1 MADESSRVAAS
12 FDGWVLL
19 REPLELI
26 RDGKRSTLQ
35 ELPLQILERLSSR
48 PGQLVTR
55 EELVT
60 HLWPKGVV
68 DFDAGINTAMRK
80 LRAALGDDAAAPR
93 YIETIPR
100 QGYRFLVTPQ
110 REPAPAAAVTPVA
123 ATGGRR
129 RPWALATV
137 CVALAIAIAIAM
149 AWSTVALRGSS
160 DPASLAAH
168 RYRLAVLPFE
178 NLSPDP
184 ANAFFADGMHEEVL
198 SSLANVP
205 NLEVIS
211 RTTMMQYRMA
221 PRPMADITKEL
232 RVTHVLEGTV
242 RREGTRVRMTLQLI
256 DARDDRHLWSRTFDR
271 KLTDVMTLQSQVAA
285 EIAGQLQRSF
295 MPNVRL
301 PPSRNPAA
309 YDLWLQGVLA
319 WQNVGG
325 GGAAPR
331 EIARVEDL
339 YSRAIEL
346 DPTYAAAYA
355 ERCRVR
361 AARLA
366 NDVDHSDE
374 TLAAARAD
382 LAMAQKLAGD
392 TPHVLIRTA
401 QLAYFIDG
409 DMPKALELIGE
420 AEKSGPL
427 SADFL
432 MTKANFLAFS
442 GRLEES
448 LAAHEHAADLDP
460 GNPTIFRFWMS
471 NLFTARRPA
480 EALRVAHRFDE
491 QFPGRI
497 DRGAL
502 LFEYTGSTAR
512 WRQEMEPQDPAGFPS
527 TLLSSQFELLRYER
541 RLSELKPLLS
551 GFEGKEFRQFSP
563 YSSLIALVKPVAE
576 LKGWERLMAGD
587 RAAAAR
593 EGLLVLEYVRQ
604 QPQRKWNAWA
614 THLGTAEGA
623 LFVADHAR
631 AQSEARAALAALGD
645 SPDFTVGAHARLMAA
660 RVFAW
665 SGASDEAVD
674 LLVRLSTRHPGIG
687 PAAITRDPLISMPL
701 AEHAGYRKLA
711 RQLEGEIARNRDLLG
726 TGNPI
731 EQPQ

>member
-19 REPLELI
+19 REPLELL
-26 RDGKRSTLQ
+26 RDGKRLTLQ
-35 ELPLQILERLSSR
+35 ELPLQILELLTSR
-48 PGQLVTR
+48 AGQLVTR

-60 HLWPKGVV
+60 RLWPKGVV

-93 YIETIPR
+93 YIETVPR

-110 REPAPAAAVTPVA
+110 RDPAPAAVETPMA
-123 ATGGRR
+123 ATARR
-129 RPWALATV
+129 RWPWALATV
-137 CVALAIAIAIAM
+137 CVAVAIA
-149 AWSTVALRGSS
+149 WSVIALRGSS
-160 DPASLAAH
+160 DPAALAAQN
-168 RYRLAVLPFE
+168 YRLAVLPFE

-184 ANAFFADGMHEEVL
+184 ANAFFADGMHEEIL

-211 RTTMMQYRMA
+211 RTTMMQYRRA
-221 PRPMADITKEL
+221 PRSVAEIAKEL
-232 RVTHVLEGTV
+232 RITHLLEGTV
-242 RREGTRVRMTLQLI
+242 RREGTLVRMTLQLI
-256 DARDDRHLWSRTFDR
+256 DARNDRHLWSRTFDR
-271 KLTDVMTLQSQVAA
+271 ELTDVMTLQSQVAA
-285 EIAGQLQRSF
+285 EIAGQLRRSL
-295 MPNVRL
+295 MPNVGL
-301 PPSRNPAA
+301 PPSKNPAA

-339 YSRAIEL
+339 YSRAIAL

-355 ERCRVR
+355 ERFRVR
-361 AARLA
+361 AARFA
-366 NDVDHSDE
+366 NDIDHRDE
-374 TLAAARAD
+374 TLASARED
-382 LAMAQKLAGD
+382 LAMAQKLAGN

-420 AEKSGPL
+420 AEKIGPL

-432 MTKANFLAFS
+432 VTKANFLAFS

-448 LAAHEHAADLDP
+448 LAAHAHAADLDP

-480 EALRVAHRFDE
+480 EALRVAQRFDE

-527 TLLSSQFELLRYER
+527 TLPSSQFELLRYER
-541 RLSELKPLLS
+541 RLSELKPLMS
-551 GFEGKEFRQFSP
+551 SFGATEFRQFSP
-563 YSSLIALVKPVAE
+563 YRSVIALVKPVAE
-576 LKGWERLMAGD
+576 LNGWERLLAGD

-593 EGLLVLEYVRQ
+593 EGLLVLEYVKQ
-604 QPQRKWNAWA
+604 QPPRKWNAWA
-614 THLGTAEGA
+614 NHLLTAEGA

-631 AQSEARAALAALGD
+631 AQSETRAALAAMGD
-645 SPDFTVGAHARLMAA
+645 TPDFTVGAYARLMAA

-665 SGASDEAVD
+665 SGASDEAVG
-674 LLVRLSTRHPGIG
+674 LLVRLSTRYPGIG

-701 AEHAGYRKLA
+701 AEHAGYRQLA
-711 RQLEGEIARNRDLLG
+711 QQLEGEIARNQNLL
-726 TGNPI
+726 
-731 EQPQ
+731 

>member
-1 MADESSRVAAS
+1 MTDETSRVAAS

-19 REPLELI
+19 REPLELL
-26 RDGKRSTLQ
+26 RDEKRSTLQ
-35 ELPLQILERLSSR
+35 ELPLQILELLSSR

-55 EELVT
+55 DELVT

-93 YIETIPR
+93 YIETVPR
-100 QGYRFLVTPQ
+100 QGYRFLVTPKS
-110 REPAPAAAVTPVA
+110 EPAPDAAVTPAA
-123 ATGGRR
+123 ATARR
-129 RPWALATV
+129 RGPWALATV
-137 CVALAIAIAIAM
+137 LCVAVVIAIA
-149 AWSTVALRGSS
+149 WSVIALRGLS
-160 DPASLAAH
+160 DPAALAAQN
-168 RYRLAVLPFE
+168 YRLAVLPFE

-184 ANAFFADGMHEEVL
+184 ANAFFADGMHEEIL

-211 RTTMMQYRMA
+211 RTTMMQYRRA
-221 PRPMADITKEL
+221 PKSVAEIAKEL
-232 RVTHVLEGTV
+232 RITHVLEGTV
-242 RREGTRVRMTLQLI
+242 RREGTHVRMTLELI
-256 DARDDRHLWSRTFDR
+256 DARNDRHLWSRTFDR
-271 KLTDVMTLQSQVAA
+271 KLADVMTLQSQVAA
-285 EIAGQLQRSF
+285 EIAGQLRRSLT
-295 MPNVRL
+295 PNAGL
-301 PPSRNPAA
+301 PPSRNLAA

-325 GGAAPR
+325 GGAAPG

-355 ERCRVR
+355 ERFRVR
-361 AARLA
+361 AARFT
-366 NDVDHSDE
+366 NDIDHSDE
-374 TLAAARAD
+374 TLASARAD
-382 LAMAQKLAGD
+382 LAMAQKLAGN

-420 AEKSGPL
+420 AEKIGPL

-448 LAAHEHAADLDP
+448 LAAHEQAADLDP

-480 EALRVAHRFDE
+480 EALRVAQKFDE

-512 WRQEMEPQDPAGFPS
+512 WRQEMEPQDPTGSPS
-527 TLLSSQFELLRYER
+527 TLPSSQFELLRYER
-541 RLSELKPLLS
+541 RLSELRPLLS
-551 GFEGKEFRQFSP
+551 SFGAKEFRQFSP
-563 YSSLIALVKPVAE
+563 YRSVIALVKPVAE
-576 LKGWERLMAGD
+576 LNGWERLMAGD

-593 EGLLVLEYVRQ
+593 EGLLVLEYVKQ

-614 THLGTAEGA
+614 THLLTAEGA

-631 AQSEARAALAALGD
+631 AQSETRAALAAMGD
-645 SPDFTVGAHARLMAA
+645 TPDFTVGAYARLMAA

-687 PAAITRDPLISMPL
+687 PAAITRDPLISMRL
-701 AEHAGYRKLA
+701 AEHAGYRQLA
-711 RQLEGEIARNRDLLG
+711 EQLEREIARNQDLLG
-726 TGNPI
+726 VGKPN
-731 EQPQ
+731 

>member
-19 REPLELI
+19 REPLELM

-35 ELPLQILERLSSR
+35 ELPLQILELLSSR
-48 PGQLVTR
+48 PGKLVTR

-93 YIETIPR
+93 YIETVPR

-110 REPAPAAAVTPVA
+110 REPATAAAVTPVA
-123 ATGGRR
+123 ATARR
-129 RPWALATV
+129 RWPWALAIV
-137 CVALAIAIAIAM
+137 CVAVAIVIAM
-149 AWSTVALRGSS
+149 AWSVIALRGSS
-160 DPASLAAH
+160 DPAGPAAQS
-168 RYRLAVLPFE
+168 YRLAVLPFE

-184 ANAFFADGMHEEVL
+184 ANAFFADGMHEEIL

-211 RTTMMQYRMA
+211 RTTMMQYRRA
-221 PRPMADITKEL
+221 PRSVADITKEL

-242 RREGTRVRMTLQLI
+242 RREGTLVRMTLQLI

-285 EIAGQLQRSF
+285 EIAGQLQRSLI
-295 MPNVRL
+295 PNL
-301 PPSRNPAA
+301 GFPPSRNAAA

-346 DPTYAAAYA
+346 DPNYAAAYA

-374 TLAAARAD
+374 TLASARAD
-382 LAMAQKLAGD
+382 LAMAQKLAGN
-392 TPHVLIRTA
+392 TPHVLIRSA

-420 AEKSGPL
+420 AERMGPL

-432 MTKANFLAFS
+432 MTKANFLAFG
-442 GRLEES
+442 GRLDES
-448 LAAHEHAADLDP
+448 LAAHERAADLDP

-471 NLFTARRPA
+471 NLFAARRPS
-480 EALRVAHRFDE
+480 EALRVAQRFDE
-491 QFPGRI
+491 LFPGRI

-502 LFEYTGSTAR
+502 LFQYTGSTAR
-512 WRQEMEPQDPAGFPS
+512 WRQEMEPQDPAGFPG
-527 TLLSSQFELLRYER
+527 TLLSSRFELLRYER

-551 GFEGKEFRQFSP
+551 SFGAKEFRQFGP
-563 YSSLIALVKPVAE
+563 YRSVIAIVKPVAE
-576 LKGWERLMAGD
+576 LNGWERLMAGD

-593 EGLLVLEYVRQ
+593 EGQWVLEYVKQ

-614 THLGTAEGA
+614 THLLTAEGA

-631 AQSEARAALAALGD
+631 AQSEARAALAAMGD
-645 SPDFTVGAHARLMAA
+645 APDFTVGAHVRLMAA
-660 RVFAW
+660 RVLAW
-665 SGASDEAVD
+665 SGASDEAVK
-674 LLVRLSTRHPGIG
+674 LLVRLSTRYPGVG

-701 AEHAGYRKLA
+701 AEHAGFRQLA
-711 RQLEGEIARNRDLLG
+711 QQLEGEIARNQDLPRSHL
-726 TGNPI
+726 
-731 EQPQ
+731 

>member
-19 REPLELI
+19 REPLELL

-35 ELPLQILERLSSR
+35 DLPLQILELLSSR

-93 YIETIPR
+93 YIETVPR

-123 ATGGRR
+123 ATARR
-129 RPWALATV
+129 RWPWALAIV
-137 CVALAIAIAIAM
+137 CVAVAIAIA
-149 AWSTVALRGSS
+149 WSAIALRGSS
-160 DPASLAAH
+160 DPAAPAAQN
-168 RYRLAVLPFE
+168 YRLAVLPFE

-184 ANAFFADGMHEEVL
+184 ANAFFADGMHEEIL

-211 RTTMMQYRMA
+211 RTTMMQYRRA
-221 PRPMADITKEL
+221 PKSVADITKEL
-232 RVTHVLEGTV
+232 HITHVLEGTV
-242 RREGTRVRMTLQLI
+242 RREGTLVRMTLELI
-256 DARDDRHLWSRTFDR
+256 DARNDRQLWSRTFDR

-295 MPNVRL
+295 MPNVGL

-361 AARLA
+361 AARIA

-374 TLAAARAD
+374 ILASARAD
-382 LAMAQKLAGD
+382 LAMAQELAGN

-401 QLAYFIDG
+401 QFAYFIDG

-420 AEKSGPL
+420 AEKIGPL

-432 MTKANFLAFS
+432 MTKANFLAYS

-460 GNPTIFRFWMS
+460 GNPAIYRFWMS

-480 EALRVAHRFDE
+480 EALRVAQRFDE

-502 LFEYTGSTAR
+502 LFEYTGSSAR
-512 WRQEMEPQDPAGFPS
+512 WRQEMEPQDPG
-527 TLLSSQFELLRYER
+527 QFELLRYER
-541 RLSELKPLLS
+541 RLSELKSLLS
-551 GFEGKEFRQFSP
+551 SFGAKEFRQFSP
-563 YSSLIALVKPVAE
+563 YRSVIAVVKPVAE
-576 LKGWERLMAGD
+576 LNGWERLMAGD

-593 EGLLVLEYVRQ
+593 EGLLVLGYVKQ

-614 THLGTAEGA
+614 THLLTAEGA

-631 AQSEARAALAALGD
+631 AQSETRAALAAMGD
-645 SPDFTVGAHARLMAA
+645 APDFTVGAYVRLMAA

-674 LLVRLSTRHPGIG
+674 LLVRLSTRYPGVG

-701 AEHAGYRKLA
+701 AEHAGYRQLA
-711 RQLEGEIARNRDLLG
+711 QQLEGEIAGNQNLL
-726 TGNPI
+726 
-731 EQPQ
+731 

>member
-1 MADESSRVAAS
+1 MTAESSRVAAS
-12 FDGWVLL
+12 FDGWVLF
-19 REPLELI
+19 REPLELM
-26 RDGKRSTLQ
+26 RDGKRLALQ
-35 ELPLQILERLSSR
+35 ELPLQILELLSSR

-55 EELVT
+55 EQLVT

-93 YIETIPR
+93 YIETVPR

-110 REPAPAAAVTPVA
+110 REPAPDVEVAPVA
-123 ATGGRR
+123 ATPKRR
-129 RPWALATV
+129 WPWALATV
-137 CVALAIAIAIAM
+137 CVAVVVAIA
-149 AWSTVALRGSS
+149 WSVIALRGSS
-160 DPASLAAH
+160 DPATPTAQN
-168 RYRLAVLPFE
+168 YRLAVLPFE

-184 ANAFFADGMHEEVL
+184 ANAFFADGMHEEIL
-198 SSLANVP
+198 SSLANVA

-211 RTTMMQYRMA
+211 RTTMMQYRRSPKA
-221 PRPMADITKEL
+221 VGDITREL
-232 RVTHVLEGTV
+232 RITHLLEGTV
-242 RREGTRVRMTLQLI
+242 RREGTLVRMTLQLI

-285 EIAGQLQRSF
+285 EIAGQLQRSL
-295 MPNVRL
+295 MPNVGL

-339 YSRAIEL
+339 YSRAIAL

-355 ERCRVR
+355 DRCRVR
-361 AARLA
+361 MAIFANGNDQSGELISAAR
-366 NDVDHSDE
+366 
-374 TLAAARAD
+374 TD
-382 LAMAQKLAGD
+382 LAMAQKLAGN
-392 TPHVLIRTA
+392 TPHVLVRTA
-401 QLAYFIDG
+401 QLVYFIDG
-409 DMPKALELIGE
+409 DMPKALELIGD
-420 AEKSGPL
+420 AEKVGPL

-432 MTKANFLAFS
+432 ATKANFLAYS

-471 NLFTARRPA
+471 NLFTAHRPA
-480 EALRVAHRFDE
+480 EALRVAQRFDE

-497 DRGAL
+497 ERGAL

-512 WRQEMEPQDPAGFPS
+512 WRHEMELQDPAAFPS
-527 TLLSSQFELLRYER
+527 TSPSSQFELLRYER

-551 GFEGKEFRQFSP
+551 GFGAKEFRQFSP
-563 YSSLIALVKPVAE
+563 YRSLITVVKPVAE
-576 LKGWERLMAGD
+576 LNGWERLMAGD

-593 EGLLVLEYVRQ
+593 EGRLVLEYVKRQ
-604 QPQRKWNAWA
+604 PPRKWDAWA
-614 THLGTAEGA
+614 THLLTAEGA
-623 LFVADHAR
+623 LFIADHAR
-631 AQSEARAALAALGD
+631 AQSEARAALAAMGD
-645 SPDFTVGAHARLMAA
+645 TPDFTVGAYARLMAA

-665 SGASDEAVD
+665 SGASDGAVD
-674 LLVRLSTRHPGIG
+674 LLVRLSTRYPGVG

-701 AEHAGYRKLA
+701 AEHAGYRQLA
-711 RQLEGEIARNRDLLG
+711 QHLEGEIARNQNLL
-726 TGNPI
+726 
-731 EQPQ
+731 

>member
-1 MADESSRVAAS
+1 
-12 FDGWVLL
+12 VLL
-19 REPLELI
+19 REPLELL

-35 ELPLQILERLSSR
+35 ELPLQILELLSSR

-93 YIETIPR
+93 YIETVPR
-100 QGYRFLVTPQ
+100 QGYRFLVTPH
-110 REPAPAAAVTPVA
+110 RELAPAAAVTPVA
-123 ATGGRR
+123 ATARR
-129 RPWALATV
+129 RWPWALATV
-137 CVALAIAIAIAM
+137 CVAVAIAS
-149 AWSTVALRGSS
+149 AWSVIALRGSS
-160 DPASLAAH
+160 DPAALAAQN
-168 RYRLAVLPFE
+168 YRLAVLPFE

-184 ANAFFADGMHEEVL
+184 ANAFFADGMHEEIL
-198 SSLANVP
+198 SSLANVA

-211 RTTMMQYRMA
+211 RTTMMQYRRS
-221 PRPMADITKEL
+221 PRAVAEITKEL
-232 RVTHVLEGTV
+232 RITHLLEGTV
-242 RREGTRVRMTLQLI
+242 RREGTLVRMTLQLI

-285 EIAGQLQRSF
+285 EIAGQLQRSL
-295 MPNVRL
+295 MPNVGL

-331 EIARVEDL
+331 EVARVEDL

-355 ERCRVR
+355 DRCRVR
-361 AARLA
+361 MAIFA
-366 NDVDHSDE
+366 NGNDQSDE
-374 TLAAARAD
+374 IVAAASAD
-382 LAMAQKLAGD
+382 LAMAQKLAGNS
-392 TPHVLIRTA
+392 PHVLVRTA
-401 QLAYFIDG
+401 QLVYFIDG
-409 DMPKALELIGE
+409 DMPKALELIGD
-420 AEKSGPL
+420 AENVGPL

-480 EALRVAHRFDE
+480 EALRVAQRFDE

-512 WRQEMEPQDPAGFPS
+512 WRQEMEPQDPASFPS

-541 RLSELKPLLS
+541 RFSELKPLLS
-551 GFEGKEFRQFSP
+551 SFGAKEFRQFSP
-563 YSSLIALVKPVAE
+563 YRSLIGQVVKPVAE
-576 LKGWERLMAGD
+576 LNGWERLLAGD

-593 EGLLVLEYVRQ
+593 EGLLALS
-604 QPQRKWNAWA
+604 RKRARRSRPWETRLPSRSALMRDSWRLA
-614 THLGTAEGA
+614 YSPGLG
-623 LFVADHAR
+623 R
-631 AQSEARAALAALGD
+631 AMR
-645 SPDFTVGAHARLMAA
+645 P
-660 RVFAW
+660 
-665 SGASDEAVD
+665 
-674 LLVRLSTRHPGIG
+674 
-687 PAAITRDPLISMPL
+687 
-701 AEHAGYRKLA
+701 
-711 RQLEGEIARNRDLLG
+711 
-726 TGNPI
+726 
-731 EQPQ
+731 

>member
-19 REPLELI
+19 HEPLELL
-26 RDGKRSTLQ
+26 RDGKRLPLQ
-35 ELPLQILERLSSR
+35 ELPLQILELLTSR
-48 PGQLVTR
+48 AGRLVTR

-80 LRAALGDDAAAPR
+80 LRVALGDDAAAPR
-93 YIETIPR
+93 YIETVPR
-100 QGYRFLVTPQ
+100 QGYRFLVMPQ
-110 REPAPAAAVTPVA
+110 CEPAPAAAGTPAVA
-123 ATGGRR
+123 TAWRR
-129 RPWALATV
+129 WPLVLATV
-137 CVALAIAIAIAM
+137 GVAIVFAM
-149 AWSTVALRGSS
+149 AWSVIALRRSS
-160 DPASLAAH
+160 DPAALATQT
-168 RYRLAVLPFE
+168 YRLAVLPFE

-184 ANAFFADGMHEEVL
+184 ENAFFADGMHEEIL

-205 NLEVIS
+205 DLEVIS
-211 RTTMMQYRMA
+211 RTTMMQYRRA
-221 PRPMADITKEL
+221 PRSVTDIAKEL

-242 RREGTRVRMTLQLI
+242 RREGTLVRMTLQLI
-256 DARDDRHLWSRTFDR
+256 DARNDRHLWSRTFDR
-271 KLTDVMTLQSQVAA
+271 TLTDVMTLQSQVAV
-285 EIAGQLQRSF
+285 EIAGQLRRSL
-295 MPNVRL
+295 MLNAG
-301 PPSRNPAA
+301 PPPTRNPAA
-309 YDLWLQGVLA
+309 YDLWLQGVLG

-325 GGAAPR
+325 GGAAPG
-331 EIARVEDL
+331 EFARVEDL
-339 YSRAIEL
+339 FSRAIAL

-355 ERCRVR
+355 DRCRVR
-361 AARLA
+361 VAIFFNG
-366 NDVDHSDE
+366 NDRSGEMV
-374 TLAAARAD
+374 AAARAD
-382 LAMAQKLAGD
+382 LAMAQKLAGN
-392 TPHVLIRTA
+392 TPQVLVRTA
-401 QLAYFIDG
+401 QLVYFLDG

-480 EALRVAHRFDE
+480 EALRVAQRFDE

-502 LFEYTGSTAR
+502 LFEYTGSTTR
-512 WRQEMEPQDPAGFPS
+512 WRQEVEREDPAGFPS
-527 TLLSSQFELLRYER
+527 TLPSIHFELLRYER

-551 GFEGKEFRQFSP
+551 SLGAKEFRQFSP
-563 YSSLIALVKPVAE
+563 YRSVVGPVVKPLAE
-576 LKGWERLMAGD
+576 LKGWERLLASD

-593 EGLLVLEYVRQ
+593 EGRLVLEYVKQ
-604 QPQRKWNAWA
+604 QPQWKWNAWA
-614 THLGTAEGA
+614 NHLLAAEGA

-631 AQSEARAALAALGD
+631 AGSETRAALAAIGD
-645 SPDFTVGAHARLMAA
+645 APDFTIGAYARLMAA

-674 LLVRLSTRHPGIG
+674 LLVRLSTRHPGVG
-687 PAAITRDPLISMPL
+687 PAAITRDPLISVPL
-701 AEHAGYRKLA
+701 AGHAGYRQLA
-711 RQLEGEIARNRDLLG
+711 QQLEGEIARNQNLL
-726 TGNPI
+726 
-731 EQPQ
+731 

>member
-1 MADESSRVAAS
+1 MIEESSRIAAS

-19 REPLELI
+19 REPLELF
-26 RDGKRSTLQ
+26 RDGKRLTLQ
-35 ELPLQILERLSSR
+35 ELPLQILELLTSR
-48 PGQLVTR
+48 AGQLVTR

-60 HLWPKGVV
+60 HLWPRGVV

-93 YIETIPR
+93 YIETVPR

-110 REPAPAAAVTPVA
+110 RDPAPAAAVPPVA
-123 ATGGRR
+123 ATARR
-129 RPWALATV
+129 RWPWALVTV
-137 CVALAIAIAIAM
+137 CVAVAIAWLVIA
-149 AWSTVALRGSS
+149 SRGSS
-160 DPASLAAH
+160 DPAALAAQN
-168 RYRLAVLPFE
+168 YRLAVLPFE

-184 ANAFFADGMHEEVL
+184 ANAFFADGMHEEIL
-198 SSLANVP
+198 SSLANVA

-211 RTTMMQYRMA
+211 RTTMMQYRRS
-221 PRPMADITKEL
+221 PRAVAEITKEL
-232 RVTHVLEGTV
+232 RITHLLEGTV
-242 RREGTRVRMTLQLI
+242 RREGTLVRMTLQLI

-285 EIAGQLQRSF
+285 EIAGQLERSL
-295 MPNVRL
+295 MPNVSL
-301 PPSRNPAA
+301 PPSRNPEA
-309 YDLWLQGVLA
+309 YDQWLQGVLA

-331 EIARVEDL
+331 EFARVEDL

-361 AARLA
+361 TARFA

-374 TLAAARAD
+374 TLASARAD
-382 LAMAQKLAGD
+382 LAMAQKLAGN

-420 AEKSGPL
+420 AEKIGPL

-448 LAAHEHAADLDP
+448 LAAHAHAADLDP

-480 EALRVAHRFDE
+480 EALRVAQRFDE

-512 WRQEMEPQDPAGFPS
+512 WRQEMEPQDPTGFPS
-527 TLLSSQFELLRYER
+527 TLPSSQFELLRYER

-551 GFEGKEFRQFSP
+551 SFGAKEFRQFSP
-563 YSSLIALVKPVAE
+563 YRSVIALVKPVAE
-576 LKGWERLMAGD
+576 LNGWERLMAGD

-593 EGLLVLEYVRQ
+593 EGLLVLEYVKQ

-614 THLGTAEGA
+614 THLLTAEGA

-631 AQSEARAALAALGD
+631 AQSETRAALAAMGD
-645 SPDFTVGAHARLMAA
+645 TPDFTVGAYARLMAA
-660 RVFAW
+660 RVLAW

-701 AEHAGYRKLA
+701 AEHAGYRQLA
-711 RQLEGEIARNRDLLG
+711 QQLEGEIARNQNLLG
-726 TGNPI
+726 AGNPV
-731 EQPQ
+731 ELTQ

>member
-1 MADESSRVAAS
+1 MTEESSRIAAS

-19 REPLELI
+19 REPLELL
-26 RDGKRSTLQ
+26 RDGKRLTLQ
-35 ELPLQILERLSSR
+35 ELPLQILELLTSR
-48 PGQLVTR
+48 AGQLVTR

-60 HLWPKGVV
+60 RLWPKGVV

-80 LRAALGDDAAAPR
+80 LRAALGDDAAAPH
-93 YIETIPR
+93 YIETVPR

-123 ATGGRR
+123 ATARR
-129 RPWALATV
+129 RWPWALATV
-137 CVALAIAIAIAM
+137 CVAVAV
-149 AWSTVALRGSS
+149 AWLVIALRGSS
-160 DPASLAAH
+160 DPAALAAQN
-168 RYRLAVLPFE
+168 YRLAVLPFE

-184 ANAFFADGMHEEVL
+184 ANAFFADGMHEEIL

-211 RTTMMQYRMA
+211 RTTMMQYRRA
-221 PRPMADITKEL
+221 PKSVAEIAKEL
-232 RVTHVLEGTV
+232 RITHLLEGTV
-242 RREGTRVRMTLQLI
+242 RREGTLVRMTLELI
-256 DARDDRHLWSRTFDR
+256 DARNDRHLWSRTFDR

-285 EIAGQLQRSF
+285 EIAGQLRRSL
-295 MPNVRL
+295 MPNAGL

-355 ERCRVR
+355 ERFRVR
-361 AARLA
+361 AARLT
-366 NDVDHSDE
+366 NDIDHSDE
-374 TLAAARAD
+374 TLASARAD
-382 LAMAQKLAGD
+382 LAMAQKLAGN

-420 AEKSGPL
+420 AEKIGPL

-448 LAAHEHAADLDP
+448 LAAHEHAADIDP

-471 NLFTARRPA
+471 NLFAARRPA
-480 EALRVAHRFDE
+480 EALRVAQKFDE

-497 DRGAL
+497 ERGAL

-527 TLLSSQFELLRYER
+527 TLPSSQFELLRYER

-551 GFEGKEFRQFSP
+551 SFGAKEFRQFSP
-563 YSSLIALVKPVAE
+563 YRSVIALVKPVAE
-576 LKGWERLMAGD
+576 LNGWERLLAGD

-593 EGLLVLEYVRQ
+593 EGLLVLEYVKQ
-604 QPQRKWNAWA
+604 QPPRKWNAWA
-614 THLGTAEGA
+614 NHLLTAEGA

-631 AQSEARAALAALGD
+631 AQSETRAALAAMGD
-645 SPDFTVGAHARLMAA
+645 TPDFTVGAYARLMAA

-665 SGASDEAVD
+665 SGASDEAVG
-674 LLVRLSTRHPGIG
+674 LLVRLSTRYPGIG
-687 PAAITRDPLISMPL
+687 PAAITRDPLISLPL
-701 AEHAGYRKLA
+701 AEHAGYRQLA
-711 RQLEGEIARNRDLLG
+711 QQLEGEIARNQNLL
-726 TGNPI
+726 
-731 EQPQ
+731 

>member
-19 REPLELI
+19 REPLELL
-26 RDGKRSTLQ
+26 RDGKRLTLQ
-35 ELPLQILERLSSR
+35 ELPLQILELLTSR
-48 PGQLVTR
+48 TGQLVTR

-93 YIETIPR
+93 YIETVPR

-110 REPAPAAAVTPVA
+110 REPAPAAAGAPVV
-123 ATGGRR
+123 ATARR
-129 RPWALATV
+129 RWPWALATV
-137 CVALAIAIAIAM
+137 GVAVAIVIAM
-149 AWSTVALRGSS
+149 AWSVIALRGSS
-160 DPASLAAH
+160 DPAAPAAQN
-168 RYRLAVLPFE
+168 YRLAVLPFE

-184 ANAFFADGMHEEVL
+184 ANAFFADGMHEEIL

-211 RTTMMQYRMA
+211 RTTMMEYRRA
-221 PRPMADITKEL
+221 PRSVADITKEL

-242 RREGTRVRMTLQLI
+242 RREGTLVRMTLQLI
-256 DARDDRHLWSRTFDR
+256 DARNDRHLWSRTFDR

-285 EIAGQLQRSF
+285 EIAGQLRRSL
-295 MPNVRL
+295 MPNVGL

-325 GGAAPR
+325 GGAAPG
-331 EIARVEDL
+331 EFARVEDL
-339 YSRAIEL
+339 YSRAIAL

-355 ERCRVR
+355 DRCRVR
-361 AARLA
+361 LA
-366 NDVDHSDE
+366 MFANGNDQSGEIV
-374 TLAAARAD
+374 AAARAD
-382 LAMAQKLAGD
+382 LAMAQKLAGN
-392 TPHVLIRTA
+392 TPQVLVRTA
-401 QLAYFIDG
+401 QLVYFIDG

-420 AEKSGPL
+420 AEKIGPL
-427 SADFL
+427 NADFL

-480 EALRVAHRFDE
+480 EALRVAQRFDE

-527 TLLSSQFELLRYER
+527 TLPSIQFELLRYER

-551 GFEGKEFRQFSP
+551 SLGAQEFRQFSP
-563 YSSLIALVKPVAE
+563 YRSVVGAVVKPIAE
-576 LKGWERLMAGD
+576 LNGWERLLAGD

-593 EGLLVLEYVRQ
+593 EGRLVLEYVKQ
-604 QPQRKWNAWA
+604 QPQWKWNLWA
-614 THLGTAEGA
+614 THLLTAEGA

-631 AQSEARAALAALGD
+631 ARSETRAALAAMGD
-645 SPDFTVGAHARLMAA
+645 TPDFTVGAYARLMAA

-674 LLVRLSTRHPGIG
+674 LLVRLSTRHPGVG

-701 AEHAGYRKLA
+701 AGHAGYRQLA
-711 RQLEGEIARNRDLLG
+711 QQLEGEIARNQNLL
-726 TGNPI
+726 
-731 EQPQ
+731 

>member
-1 MADESSRVAAS
+1 MTEESSRVAAS

-19 REPLELI
+19 REPLELM

-35 ELPLQILERLSSR
+35 ELPLQILELLSSR

-93 YIETIPR
+93 YIETVPR

-110 REPAPAAAVTPVA
+110 REAAPAAVITPVP
-123 ATGGRR
+123 ATPKRR
-129 RPWALATV
+129 WPWALATV
-137 CVALAIAIAIAM
+137 GVAVAIVVAM
-149 AWSTVALRGSS
+149 AWSVNALRGSS
-160 DPASLAAH
+160 DPAAPAAQT
-168 RYRLAVLPFE
+168 YRLAVLPFE

-184 ANAFFADGMHEEVL
+184 ANAFFADGMHEEIL
-198 SSLANVP
+198 SSLANVAD
-205 NLEVIS
+205 LEVIS
-211 RTTMMQYRMA
+211 RTTMMQYRRA
-221 PRPMADITKEL
+221 PKSVAEISKEL
-232 RVTHVLEGTV
+232 RITHLIEGTV
-242 RREGTRVRMTLQLI
+242 RREGPLVRMTLQLI

-285 EIAGQLQRSF
+285 EIAGQLRRSL
-295 MPNVRL
+295 MPNVGL

-331 EIARVEDL
+331 EVARVEDL

-355 ERCRVR
+355 DRCRVR
-361 AARLA
+361 LA
-366 NDVDHSDE
+366 IFANGNDQSDE
-374 TLAAARAD
+374 IVAAARAD
-382 LAMAQKLAGD
+382 LAMAQKLAGN
-392 TPHVLIRTA
+392 TPHVLVRTA
-401 QLAYFIDG
+401 QLVYFIDG
-409 DMPKALELIGE
+409 DMPKALELIGD
-420 AEKSGPL
+420 AEKAGPL
-427 SADFL
+427 GADFL

-442 GRLEES
+442 GRLKES
-448 LAAHEHAADLDP
+448 LAAHEHAANLDP

-480 EALRVAHRFDE
+480 EALRVAQRFDE

-527 TLLSSQFELLRYER
+527 TLPSSQFELLRYER
-541 RLSELKPLLS
+541 RLAELKPLLS
-551 GFEGKEFRQFSP
+551 SFEAEEFRQFSP
-563 YSSLIALVKPVAE
+563 YRSLIGQVVKPVAE
-576 LKGWERLMAGD
+576 LKGWERLLAGD

-593 EGLLVLEYVRQ
+593 EGLLVLEYVKQ
-604 QPQRKWNAWA
+604 QRRRNSNAWA
-614 THLGTAEGA
+614 THLLTAEGA

-631 AQSEARAALAALGD
+631 AQTETRAALAAMGD
-645 SPDFTVGAHARLMAA
+645 TPAFAVGAYARLMAA

-665 SGASDEAVD
+665 SGANDEAVD
-674 LLVRLSTRHPGIG
+674 LLVRLSTRYPGIG
-687 PAAITRDPLISMPL
+687 PAAITRDPLVTKPL
-701 AEHAGYRKLA
+701 ADNPRFQALAAKLDA
-711 RQLEGEIARNRDLLG
+711 EISANQNLL
-726 TGNPI
+726 
-731 EQPQ
+731 

>member
-1 MADESSRVAAS
+1 MTEGSSRVAAS

-19 REPLELI
+19 REPLELL

-35 ELPLQILERLSSR
+35 ELPLQILELLSSR

-93 YIETIPR
+93 YIETVPR
-100 QGYRFLVTPQ
+100 QGYRFLVMPQ
-110 REPAPAAAVTPVA
+110 REPAPAVTATPVASTPVA
-123 ATGGRR
+123 ATTWRR
-129 RPWALATV
+129 WPWALAAV
-137 CVALAIAIAIAM
+137 CVAIVIT
-149 AWSTVALRGSS
+149 WSLIALRGSS
-160 DPASLAAH
+160 DPAAPAAQN
-168 RYRLAVLPFE
+168 YRLAVLPFE

-184 ANAFFADGMHEEVL
+184 ANAFFADGMHEEIL
-198 SSLANVP
+198 SSLANVA

-211 RTTMMQYRMA
+211 RTTMMQYRGSPKA
-221 PRPMADITKEL
+221 VAEITKEL
-232 RVTHVLEGTV
+232 RITHLLEGTV
-242 RREGTRVRMTLQLI
+242 RREGTLVRMTLQLI
-256 DARDDRHLWSRTFDR
+256 DARDDRHLWSRAFDR
-271 KLTDVMTLQSQVAA
+271 KLTDVMTLQSQVAS
-285 EIAGQLQRSF
+285 EIAGQLQRSL
-295 MPNVRL
+295 MPSVGL

-319 WQNVGG
+319 WKNVGG
-325 GGAAPR
+325 GGAAPG
-331 EIARVEDL
+331 EVARVEDL

-355 ERCRVR
+355 DRCRVR
-361 AARLA
+361 LA
-366 NDVDHSDE
+366 TFANRNDQSDE
-374 TLAAARAD
+374 LVAAARAD
-382 LAMAQKLAGD
+382 LAMAQKLAANS
-392 TPHVLIRTA
+392 PHVLVRTA
-401 QLAYFIDG
+401 QLVFFIDG

-420 AEKSGPL
+420 AEKVGPL

-448 LAAHEHAADLDP
+448 LAAHEHAANLDP
-460 GNPTIFRFWMS
+460 GNPAIFRFWMS

-480 EALRVAHRFDE
+480 EALRVARKFDE

-527 TLLSSQFELLRYER
+527 TLPSSQFELLRYER

-551 GFEGKEFRQFSP
+551 SVEAKEFRQFSP
-563 YSSLIALVKPVAE
+563 YRSLIGVVKPLSE
-576 LKGWERLMAGD
+576 LKGWERLLAGD
-587 RAAAAR
+587 RAAAVR
-593 EGLLVLEYVRQ
+593 EGRLVLEYVKQ
-604 QPQRKWNAWA
+604 QPRQKWNAWA
-614 THLGTAEGA
+614 VHLLTAEGA
-623 LFVADHAR
+623 LFVSDHAR
-631 AQSEARAALAALGD
+631 AQSETRAALAALGD
-645 SPDFTVGAHARLMAA
+645 IADFSVGAYARLTAA

-665 SGASDEAVD
+665 SGANDEAVE
-674 LLVRLSTRHPGIG
+674 LLVRLSTRHPGVG
-687 PAAITRDPLISMPL
+687 PAAITRDPLISTPL
-701 AEHAGYRKLA
+701 AEHAGYRQLA
-711 RQLEGEIARNRDLLG
+711 QQLEGEIARNQNLL
-726 TGNPI
+726 
-731 EQPQ
+731 

>member
-1 MADESSRVAAS
+1 
-12 FDGWVLL
+12 
-19 REPLELI
+19 
-26 RDGKRSTLQ
+26 
-35 ELPLQILERLSSR
+35 
-48 PGQLVTR
+48 
-55 EELVT
+55 
-60 HLWPKGVV
+60 VV

-93 YIETIPR
+93 YIETVPR
-100 QGYRFLVTPQ
+100 QGYRFLVTPR

-123 ATGGRR
+123 ATARR
-129 RPWALATV
+129 RWLWPLATV
-137 CVALAIAIAIAM
+137 CVAVVIAIA
-149 AWSTVALRGSS
+149 WSVIALRGSP
-160 DPASLAAH
+160 DPAALAAQN
-168 RYRLAVLPFE
+168 YRLAVLPFE

-184 ANAFFADGMHEEVL
+184 ANAFFADGMHEEIL
-198 SSLANVP
+198 SSLANVS

-211 RTTMMQYRMA
+211 RTTMMQYRRA
-221 PRPMADITKEL
+221 PKSVADITKEL
-232 RVTHVLEGTV
+232 HITHVLEGTV
-242 RREGTRVRMTLQLI
+242 RREGTLVRMTLELI
-256 DARDDRHLWSRTFDR
+256 DARNDRHLWSRTFDR

-285 EIAGQLQRSF
+285 EIAGQLQRSL
-295 MPNVRL
+295 MPNVGL
-301 PPSRNPAA
+301 PRSRNPAA

-331 EIARVEDL
+331 EVARVEDL

-374 TLAAARAD
+374 TLASARAD
-382 LAMAQKLAGD
+382 LAMAQKLAGN

-401 QLAYFIDG
+401 QFAYFIDG

-420 AEKSGPL
+420 AEKIGPL

-448 LAAHEHAADLDP
+448 LAAHERAADLDP

-471 NLFTARRPA
+471 NLFTAHRPA
-480 EALRVAHRFDE
+480 EALRVAQRFDE
-491 QFPGRI
+491 LFPGRI

-512 WRQEMEPQDPAGFPS
+512 WRQEMEPQDPG
-527 TLLSSQFELLRYER
+527 QFELLRYER

-551 GFEGKEFRQFSP
+551 SFKAKEFRQFRP
-563 YSSLIALVKPVAE
+563 YSSVIALVKPVAE
-576 LKGWERLMAGD
+576 LNGWERLMAGD

-593 EGLLVLEYVRQ
+593 EGLLVLEYVKQ

-614 THLGTAEGA
+614 THLLTAEGA
-623 LFVADHAR
+623 MFVADHAR
-631 AQSEARAALAALGD
+631 AQSETRAALAAMGD
-645 SPDFTVGAHARLMAA
+645 APDFTVGAYVRLMAA

-665 SGASDEAVD
+665 SGASDEAVN
-674 LLVRLSTRHPGIG
+674 LLVRLSTQYPGVG
-687 PAAITRDPLISMPL
+687 PAAITRDPLISIPL
-701 AEHAGYRKLA
+701 AEHAGYRQLA
-711 RQLEGEIARNRDLLG
+711 QQLEGEIARNQNLL
-726 TGNPI
+726 
-731 EQPQ
+731 

>member
-1 MADESSRVAAS
+1 MTEESSRIAAS

-19 REPLELI
+19 REPLELL
-26 RDGKRSTLQ
+26 RDGKRLTLQ
-35 ELPLQILERLSSR
+35 ELPLQILELLTSR
-48 PGQLVTR
+48 AGQLVTR

-60 HLWPKGVV
+60 RLWPKGVV

-80 LRAALGDDAAAPR
+80 LRAALGDDAAAPH
-93 YIETIPR
+93 YIETVPR

-123 ATGGRR
+123 ATARR
-129 RPWALATV
+129 RWPWALATV
-137 CVALAIAIAIAM
+137 CVAVAV
-149 AWSTVALRGSS
+149 AWLVIALRGSS
-160 DPASLAAH
+160 DPAALAAQN
-168 RYRLAVLPFE
+168 YRLAVLPFE

-184 ANAFFADGMHEEVL
+184 ANAFFADGMHEEIL

-211 RTTMMQYRMA
+211 RTTMMQYRRA
-221 PRPMADITKEL
+221 PKSVAEIAKEL
-232 RVTHVLEGTV
+232 RITHLLEGTV
-242 RREGTRVRMTLQLI
+242 RREGTLVRMTLELI
-256 DARDDRHLWSRTFDR
+256 DARNDRHLWSRTFDR

-285 EIAGQLQRSF
+285 EIAGQLRRSL
-295 MPNVRL
+295 MPNAGL

-355 ERCRVR
+355 ERFRVR
-361 AARLA
+361 AARLT
-366 NDVDHSDE
+366 NDIDHSDE
-374 TLAAARAD
+374 TLASARAD
-382 LAMAQKLAGD
+382 LAMAQKLAGN

-420 AEKSGPL
+420 AEKIGPL

-448 LAAHEHAADLDP
+448 LAAHEHAADIDP

-471 NLFTARRPA
+471 NLFAARRPA
-480 EALRVAHRFDE
+480 EALRVAQKFDE

-497 DRGAL
+497 ERGAL

-527 TLLSSQFELLRYER
+527 TLPSSQFELLRYER

-551 GFEGKEFRQFSP
+551 SFGAKEFRQFSP
-563 YSSLIALVKPVAE
+563 YRSVIALVKPVAE
-576 LKGWERLMAGD
+576 LNGWERLMAGD

-593 EGLLVLEYVRQ
+593 EGLLVLEYVKQ
-604 QPQRKWNAWA
+604 QPPRKWNAWA
-614 THLGTAEGA
+614 NHLLTAEGA

-631 AQSEARAALAALGD
+631 AQSETRAALAAMGD
-645 SPDFTVGAHARLMAA
+645 TPDFTVGAYARLMAA

-665 SGASDEAVD
+665 SGASDEAVG
-674 LLVRLSTRHPGIG
+674 LLVRLSTRYPGIG
-687 PAAITRDPLISMPL
+687 PAAITRDPLISLPL
-701 AEHAGYRKLA
+701 AEHAGYRQLA
-711 RQLEGEIARNRDLLG
+711 QQLEGEIARNQNLL
-726 TGNPI
+726 
-731 EQPQ
+731 

>member
-1 MADESSRVAAS
+1 MTDEASRVAAS

-19 REPLELI
+19 REPLELF
-26 RDGKRSTLQ
+26 RDGKRLTLQ
-35 ELPLQILERLSSR
+35 ELPLQILELLSSR

-93 YIETIPR
+93 YIETVPR

-110 REPAPAAAVTPVA
+110 REPAPVAAVTA
-123 ATGGRR
+123 ATARR
-129 RPWALATV
+129 RWPWALATV
-137 CVALAIAIAIAM
+137 CVAVAIAWLVIA
-149 AWSTVALRGSS
+149 SRGSS
-160 DPASLAAH
+160 DPAALAAQN
-168 RYRLAVLPFE
+168 YRLAVLPFE

-184 ANAFFADGMHEEVL
+184 ANAFFADGMHEEIL
-198 SSLANVP
+198 SSLANVA

-211 RTTMMQYRMA
+211 RTTMMQYRRS
-221 PRPMADITKEL
+221 PRAVAEITKEL
-232 RVTHVLEGTV
+232 RITHLLEGTV
-242 RREGTRVRMTLQLI
+242 RREGTLVRMTLQLI
-256 DARDDRHLWSRTFDR
+256 DARADRHLWSRTFDR

-285 EIAGQLQRSF
+285 EIAGQLERSL
-295 MPNVRL
+295 MPNVGL

-325 GGAAPR
+325 GGAGPR

-361 AARLA
+361 AAGLA

-374 TLAAARAD
+374 TLGSARAD
-382 LAMAQKLAGD
+382 LAMAQKLAGN

-401 QLAYFIDG
+401 QFAYFIDG

-420 AEKSGPL
+420 AEKVSPL

-448 LAAHEHAADLDP
+448 LAAHERAADLDP
-460 GNPTIFRFWMS
+460 GNPAIFRFWMS

-480 EALRVAHRFDE
+480 EALRVAQRFDE

-527 TLLSSQFELLRYER
+527 TSPSSQFELLRYEG
-541 RLSELKPLLS
+541 RLSELKPMLS
-551 GFEGKEFRQFSP
+551 RFGAKEFRQFSP
-563 YSSLIALVKPVAE
+563 YRSVIALVKPVAE
-576 LKGWERLMAGD
+576 LNGWERLMAGD

-593 EGLLVLEYVRQ
+593 EGLLVLEYVKQ

-614 THLGTAEGA
+614 THLLTAEGA

-631 AQSEARAALAALGD
+631 AQSETRAALAAMGD
-645 SPDFTVGAHARLMAA
+645 TPDFTVGAYARLMTA

-674 LLVRLSTRHPGIG
+674 LLVRLSTQYPGVG

-701 AEHAGYRKLA
+701 AEHAGYRQLA
-711 RQLEGEIARNRDLLG
+711 QQLEGEIARNQNLRADSVILG
-726 TGNPI
+726 D
-731 EQPQ
+731 

>member
-19 REPLELI
+19 HEPLELL
-26 RDGKRSTLQ
+26 RDGKRLPLQ
-35 ELPLQILERLSSR
+35 ELPLQILELLTSR
-48 PGQLVTR
+48 AGRLVTR

-80 LRAALGDDAAAPR
+80 LRVALGDDAAAPR
-93 YIETIPR
+93 YIETVPR
-100 QGYRFLVTPQ
+100 QGYRFLVMPQ
-110 REPAPAAAVTPVA
+110 CEPAPAAAGTPAVA
-123 ATGGRR
+123 TARR
-129 RPWALATV
+129 RWPLVLATV
-137 CVALAIAIAIAM
+137 GVAIVFAM
-149 AWSTVALRGSS
+149 AWSVIALRRSS
-160 DPASLAAH
+160 DPAALATQT
-168 RYRLAVLPFE
+168 YRLAVLPFE

-184 ANAFFADGMHEEVL
+184 ENAFFADGMHEEIL

-205 NLEVIS
+205 DLEVIS
-211 RTTMMQYRMA
+211 RTTMMQYRRA
-221 PRPMADITKEL
+221 PRSVTDIAKEL

-242 RREGTRVRMTLQLI
+242 RREGTLVRMTLQLI
-256 DARDDRHLWSRTFDR
+256 DARNDRHLWSRTFDR
-271 KLTDVMTLQSQVAA
+271 TLTDVMTLQSQVAV
-285 EIAGQLQRSF
+285 EIAGQLRRSL
-295 MPNVRL
+295 MLNAG
-301 PPSRNPAA
+301 PPPTRNPAA
-309 YDLWLQGVLA
+309 YDLWLQGVLG

-325 GGAAPR
+325 GGAAPG
-331 EIARVEDL
+331 EFARVEDL
-339 YSRAIEL
+339 FSRAIAL

-355 ERCRVR
+355 DRCRVR
-361 AARLA
+361 VAIFFNG
-366 NDVDHSDE
+366 NDRSGEMV
-374 TLAAARAD
+374 AAARAD
-382 LAMAQKLAGD
+382 LAMAQKLAGN
-392 TPHVLIRTA
+392 TPQVLVRTA
-401 QLAYFIDG
+401 QLVYFLDG

-480 EALRVAHRFDE
+480 EALRVAQRFDE

-502 LFEYTGSTAR
+502 LFEYTGSTTR
-512 WRQEMEPQDPAGFPS
+512 WRQEVEREDPAGFPS
-527 TLLSSQFELLRYER
+527 TLPSIHFELLRYER

-551 GFEGKEFRQFSP
+551 SLGAKEFRQFSP
-563 YSSLIALVKPVAE
+563 YRSVVGPVVKPLAE
-576 LKGWERLMAGD
+576 LKGWERLLASD

-593 EGLLVLEYVRQ
+593 EGRLVLEYVKQ
-604 QPQRKWNAWA
+604 QPQWKWNAWA
-614 THLGTAEGA
+614 NHLLAAEGA

-631 AQSEARAALAALGD
+631 AGSETRAALAAIGD
-645 SPDFTVGAHARLMAA
+645 APDFTIGAYARLMAA

-674 LLVRLSTRHPGIG
+674 LLVRLSTRHPGVG
-687 PAAITRDPLISMPL
+687 PAAITRDPLISVPL
-701 AEHAGYRKLA
+701 AGHAGYRQLA
-711 RQLEGEIARNRDLLG
+711 QQLEGEIARNQNLL
-726 TGNPI
+726 
-731 EQPQ
+731 

>member
-1 MADESSRVAAS
+1 MADESSRIAAS

-19 REPLELI
+19 REPLELM
-26 RDGKRSTLQ
+26 RDGKRSSLQ
-35 ELPLQILERLSSR
+35 ELPLQILELLSSR

-60 HLWPKGVV
+60 HLWPKGIV

-80 LRAALGDDAAAPR
+80 LRVALGDDATAPR
-93 YIETIPR
+93 YIETVPR

-110 REPAPAAAVTPVA
+110 REPAPAAAVSPVA
-123 ATGGRR
+123 ATARR
-129 RPWALATV
+129 RWPWALAAV
-137 CVALAIAIAIAM
+137 CVAVVIAIA
-149 AWSTVALRGSS
+149 WSMVALRGSP
-160 DPASLAAH
+160 DPAAPAAQN
-168 RYRLAVLPFE
+168 YRLAVLPFE

-184 ANAFFADGMHEEVL
+184 ANAFFADGMHEEIL

-205 NLEVIS
+205 DLEVIS
-211 RTTMMQYRMA
+211 RTTMMQYRRA
-221 PRPMADITKEL
+221 PRPLADITKEL
-232 RVTHVLEGTV
+232 RITHVLEGTV
-242 RREGTRVRMTLQLI
+242 RREGALVRMTLQLI
-256 DARDDRHLWSRTFDR
+256 DARDDRQLWSRTFDR

-285 EIAGQLQRSF
+285 EIAGQLQRSL
-295 MPNVRL
+295 MPNVGL
-301 PPSRNPAA
+301 PASRNPAA
-309 YDLWLQGVLA
+309 YDLWLKGVLA

-366 NDVDHSDE
+366 NDVDHTDK
-374 TLAAARAD
+374 TLASARAD
-382 LAMAQKLAGD
+382 LAMAQELAGN

-420 AEKSGPL
+420 AEKIGPL

-448 LAAHEHAADLDP
+448 LAAHERAADLDP

-480 EALRVAHRFDE
+480 EALRVAQRFDE

-512 WRQEMEPQDPAGFPS
+512 WRQEMEPQDQAGFPS
-527 TLLSSQFELLRYER
+527 TSPSSQFELLRYEG
-541 RLSELKPLLS
+541 RLSELKPMLS
-551 GFEGKEFRQFSP
+551 SVGAKEFRQFSP
-563 YSSLIALVKPVAE
+563 YRSVIALVKPVAE
-576 LKGWERLMAGD
+576 LNGWERLMAGD

-593 EGLLVLEYVRQ
+593 EGLLVLEYVKQR
-604 QPQRKWNAWA
+604 PQRKWNAWA
-614 THLGTAEGA
+614 THLLTAEGA

-631 AQSEARAALAALGD
+631 AQSETRAALAAMGD
-645 SPDFTVGAHARLMAA
+645 APDFTVGAYVRLMAA

-665 SGASDEAVD
+665 SGANDEAVK
-674 LLVRLSTRHPGIG
+674 LLARLSTRYPGVG

-701 AEHAGYRKLA
+701 AEHAGYRQLA
-711 RQLEGEIARNRDLLG
+711 QQLEREIARNQDLLG
-726 TGNPI
+726 AGNRVELTP
-731 EQPQ
+731 